1 MEYRDI
7 EYTLVQ
13 GIGRRLWKWSAT
25 VSGVK
30 ISGQGSTRDE
40 AIADAEKAIDRAL
53 TPKKRRLERKHFG
66 MAIHS
71 YKRTALLTPWLK
83 RDPQTPNECLICLNI
98 DMAPS
103 VYRP

>member
-66 MAIHS
+66 HGNS
-71 YKRTALLTPWLK
+71 RL
-83 RDPQTPNECLICLNI
+83 
-98 DMAPS
+98 
-103 VYRP
+103 